1 MFQGVS
7 PRDSDPDRDVE
18 PISAFQRR
26 SDAFAAALPDAMD
39 LFQATWVE
47 GDHPD
52 NRNHQKKGIYWDLT
66 W

>member
-26 SDAFAAALPDAMD
+26 SDALQQ
-39 LFQATWVE
+39 LFLMPWICSKPHGWKGTILTTE
-47 GDHPD
+47 TTK
-52 NRNHQKKGIYWDLT
+52 KKGFIGI
-66 W
+66 